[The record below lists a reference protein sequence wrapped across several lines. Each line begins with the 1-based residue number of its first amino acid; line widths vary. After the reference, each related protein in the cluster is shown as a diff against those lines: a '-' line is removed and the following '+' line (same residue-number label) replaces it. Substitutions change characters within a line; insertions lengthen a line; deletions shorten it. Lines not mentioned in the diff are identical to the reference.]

1 MCAPSANTRA
11 SRNVRRT
18 ASQPLI
24 EKPASRWTGC
34 SGVDTVLPIAQKKRL
49 RLELQFSPE
58 VDSVYCDAEAVHQI
72 LINLLDNAMKYTPDG
87 GAITVGT
94 RRLGPQRIEI
104 FVKDSGMGIPAED
117 VPRLFERFYRVD
129 KARSRELGGT
139 GLGLA
144 IVKHLVLAQGG
155 EVRVESALN
164 EGSTFSFTLPAET
177 LEPPARQVHPQFT
190 AS

>member
-1 MCAPSANTRA
+1 MRRQELDFAPYLA
-11 SRNVRRT
+11 SELLAEV
-18 ASQPLI
+18 
-24 EKPASRWTGC
+24 
-34 SGVDTVLPIAQKKRL
+34 VDTVFPIARKKQI
-49 RLELQFSPE
+49 RLEQQFSPQ

-87 GAITVGT
+87 GVITVGT
-94 RRLGPQRIEI
+94 RRKTPGWVEI
-104 FVKDSGMGIPAED
+104 FVQDTGMGIPAED

-155 EVRVESALN
+155 EVRVESVLN
-164 EGSTFSFTLPAET
+164 EGSTFSFTLPVET
-177 LEPPARQVHPQFT
+177 LDLAPQVHPQFT
-190 AS
+190 VS

>member
-1 MCAPSANTRA
+1 LSRIEMRRQELDLAPYRA
-11 SRNVRRT
+11 SELLTEV
-18 ASQPLI
+18 
-24 EKPASRWTGC
+24 
-34 SGVDTVLPIAQKKRL
+34 VDTVLPIAQKKRL

-129 KARSRELGGT
+129 K
-139 GLGLA
+139 
-144 IVKHLVLAQGG
+144 
-155 EVRVESALN
+155 
-164 EGSTFSFTLPAET
+164 
-177 LEPPARQVHPQFT
+177 
-190 AS
+190 